1 MAEKVAVE
9 SSRNDPVP
17 LFALSK
23 RIQRYTV
30 QYDFRPFDR
39 YIGIASRMS
48 TVRIKEV
55 AKLARVSTATVS
67 HVINKTRFV
76 SDDTKRRV
84 LYAIERVGYTPNIHA
99 RNLASG
105 QSRTLGLIISDITN
119 PFFPDL
125 VKSIQE
131 RALELGYDVIVL
143 NTNYEPERDS
153 RYVQRLLELR
163 VRGVMILTTEMD
175 LSVIER
181 LSSRE
186 IAVVF
191 LDIGK
196 VGPHTSNIRV
206 NYEKGVHE
214 AVEHLLEL
222 GHRQIAFISG
232 PVRFKSAQFRRQ
244 AFLETMKKHGA
255 SLQTEPVICE
265 GDFKLE
271 SGQQAVRELLVLK
284 NRPTAIIAANDL
296 MAMGALRELGRAGL
310 QVPRDMS
317 VIGCD
322 DIWLAKL
329 TDPQLTTIMI
339 PRAEIGAAAV
349 EAVLHTNAGEGRSGR
364 EIKIRTELLVREST
378 GAAPRLT

>member
-1 MAEKVAVE
+1 
-9 SSRNDPVP
+9 
-17 LFALSK
+17 
-23 RIQRYTV
+23 
-30 QYDFRPFDR
+30 
-39 YIGIASRMS
+39 
-48 TVRIKEV
+48 
-55 AKLARVSTATVS
+55 VSTATVS

-76 SDDTKRRV
+76 SDETKRRV
-84 LYAIERVGYTPNIHA
+84 LGAIESVGYTPNIHA

-125 VKSIQE
+125 VKAIQE
-131 RALELGYDVIVL
+131 KALELSYDVIVL
-143 NTNYEPERDS
+143 NTNYKPERDVP
-153 RYVQRLLELR
+153 YVQRLLELQ

-175 LSVIER
+175 LTVIER
-181 LSSRE
+181 LSSRK

-191 LDIGK
+191 LDIGR

-206 NYEKGVHE
+206 NYEKGVHQ

-222 GHRQIAFISG
+222 GHRQIAFIGG
-232 PVRFKSAQFRRQ
+232 PADFKSAQFRRK
-244 AFLETMKKHGA
+244 AFLSTMKKHRA
-255 SLQTEPVICE
+255 SLHTEPVICE

-271 SGQQAVRELLVLK
+271 SGEQAVKELLALK

-296 MAMGALRELGRAGL
+296 MAMGALRELRRAGL
-310 QVPRDMS
+310 KVPKDVS

-339 PRAEIGAAAV
+339 PRMEIGAAAV
-349 EAVLHTNAGEGRSGR
+349 EAVLHTNSVEGRFGR
-364 EIKIRTELLVREST
+364 EIKSGTQLLVREST
-378 GAAPRLT
+378 GAAPPQT

>member
-1 MAEKVAVE
+1 MKNAASSLPTLRRQTDLKEKG
-9 SSRNDPVP
+9 
-17 LFALSK
+17 K
-23 RIQRYTV
+23 
-30 QYDFRPFDR
+30 
-39 YIGIASRMS
+39 ASDMS
-48 TVRIKEV
+48 GVRIKDV
-55 AKLARVSTATVS
+55 AKLSGVSTATVS
-67 HVINKTRFV
+67 HVINKTRYV
-76 SDDTKRRV
+76 SDETKRRV
-84 LYAIERVGYTPNIHA
+84 LGAIENVGYAPNIHA

-105 QSRTLGLIISDITN
+105 RSRTLGLIISDITN

-143 NTNYEPERDS
+143 NTNYEPERDAP
-153 RYVQRLLELR
+153 YVQRLLELR

-175 LSVIER
+175 LSVVER

-206 NYEKGVHE
+206 NYEKGVQE

-222 GHRQIAFISG
+222 EHRQIAFISG

-244 AFLETMKKHGA
+244 AFLETMKSHRA
-255 SLQTEPVICE
+255 SLHTESLILE
-265 GDFKLE
+265 GNFRLE
-271 SGQQAVRELLVLK
+271 SGEHLVRDMLTLK
-284 NRPTAIIAANDL
+284 SRPTAILAANDL
-296 MAMGALRELGRAGL
+296 MAVGALRGLGRAGL
-310 QVPRDMS
+310 KVPKDVS

-322 DIWLAKL
+322 DISLAEL

-339 PRAEIGAAAV
+339 PRTEIGTAAV
-349 EAVLHTNAGEGRSGR
+349 EAVLQTKFAQSR
-364 EIKIRTELLVREST
+364 EIKISTQLMVRQST
-378 GAAPRLT
+378 HAAPLLK

>member
-1 MAEKVAVE
+1 
-9 SSRNDPVP
+9 
-17 LFALSK
+17 
-23 RIQRYTV
+23 
-30 QYDFRPFDR
+30 
-39 YIGIASRMS
+39 MS
-48 TVRIKEV
+48 GAKIEDV
-55 AKLARVSTATVS
+55 AKLAGVSTATVS
-67 HVINKTRFV
+67 HVLNKTRFV
-76 SDDTKRRV
+76 TDETKRRV
-84 LYAIERVGYTPNIHA
+84 LGAIENVGYTPNVHA

-131 RALELGYDVIVL
+131 KALELGYDVIVL
-143 NTNYEPERDS
+143 NTNYEPERDIH
-153 RYVQRLLELR
+153 YVRRLLELQ

-181 LSSRE
+181 LSSRK

-206 NYEKGVHE
+206 NYEKGVHQ

-222 GHRQIAFISG
+222 GHRQIAFIGG
-232 PVRFKSAQFRRQ
+232 PVQFKSAQFRRQ
-244 AFLETMKKHGA
+244 AFLKTMKKHRA
-255 SLQTEPVICE
+255 SLHTEPLICE

-271 SGQQAVRELLVLK
+271 SGERAVRELLALEHQ
-284 NRPTAIIAANDL
+284 PTAIIAVNDL
-296 MAMGALRELGRAGL
+296 VAVGAMRELGRAGL
-310 QVPRDMS
+310 RVPKDIS

-322 DIWLAKL
+322 DIWLARL

-339 PRAEIGAAAV
+339 PRAEIGAAAI
-349 EAVLHTNAGEGRSGR
+349 EAVLHTNSAEGRSGR
-364 EIKIRTELLVREST
+364 EIRIPTQLLVREST
-378 GAAPRLT
+378 DAAPLPT

>member
-1 MAEKVAVE
+1 M
-9 SSRNDPVP
+9 N
-17 LFALSK
+17 
-23 RIQRYTV
+23 
-30 QYDFRPFDR
+30 
-39 YIGIASRMS
+39 

-84 LYAIERVGYTPNIHA
+84 LSAIERVGYTPNIHA

-131 RALELGYDVIVL
+131 RALELGYVIVL
-143 NTNYEPERDS
+143 NTNYDPERDA

-175 LSVIER
+175 LSVIQR

-186 IAVVF
+186 IAVAF

-196 VGPHTSNIRV
+196 VSPHTSNIRID
-206 NYEKGVHE
+206 YEKGVHE
-214 AVEHLLEL
+214 AVEHLLDL

-232 PVRFKSAQFRRQ
+232 PLRFKSAQFRRQ
-244 AFLETMKKHGA
+244 AFLETMKSHRA
-255 SLQTEPVICE
+255 SLHTEPLILE
-265 GDFKLE
+265 GDFRLE
-271 SGQQAVRELLVLK
+271 SGEQVVREMQK
-284 NRPTAIIAANDL
+284 MKSRPTAVLAANDL
-296 MAMGALRELGRAGL
+296 MAVGALRELERAGL
-310 QVPRDMS
+310 QVPKDVS
-317 VIGCD
+317 LVGCD
-322 DIWLAKL
+322 DISLAKL
-329 TDPQLTTIMI
+329 TDPQLTTIRI
-339 PRAEIGAAAV
+339 PRSEIGAAAV
-349 EAVLHTNAGEGRSGR
+349 EAVLQTNSSEGR
-364 EIKIRTELLVREST
+364 EIKISTQLIVRQST
-378 GAAPRLT
+378 DKATLR

>member
-1 MAEKVAVE
+1 
-9 SSRNDPVP
+9 
-17 LFALSK
+17 
-23 RIQRYTV
+23 
-30 QYDFRPFDR
+30 
-39 YIGIASRMS
+39 MS
-48 TVRIKEV
+48 GMRIKDV
-55 AKLARVSTATVS
+55 AKLAGVSTATVS

-76 SDDTKRRV
+76 SDETKRRV
-84 LYAIERVGYTPNIHA
+84 LGAIENAGYTPNIHA

-131 RALELGYDVIVL
+131 RTLELGYDVIVL
-143 NTNYEPERDS
+143 NTNYEPERDAP
-153 RYVQRLLELR
+153 YVQRLLELR
-163 VRGVMILTTEMD
+163 VRGVMVLTTEMD
-175 LSVIER
+175 LAVIDR
-181 LSSRE
+181 LLSRR

-214 AVEHLLEL
+214 AVEHLLKL

-232 PVRFKSAQFRRQ
+232 PTRFKSAQFRRL
-244 AFLETMKKHGA
+244 AFLKTMKKHRA
-255 SLQTEPVICE
+255 ALRTEPVICE

-271 SGQQAVRELLVLK
+271 SGAQAVKELLALK

-296 MAMGALRELGRAGL
+296 MAMGALRELKRAGL
-310 QVPRDMS
+310 QVPKDIS
-317 VIGCD
+317 VVGCD

-329 TDPQLTTIMI
+329 SDPQLTTIMI
-339 PRAEIGAAAV
+339 PRAQIGAAAV
-349 EAVLHTNAGEGRSGR
+349 EAVLHTNGSEDHYGR
-364 EIKIRTELLVREST
+364 EIKIGTQLLVREST
-378 GAAPRLT
+378 GAAPQST

>member
-1 MAEKVAVE
+1 
-9 SSRNDPVP
+9 
-17 LFALSK
+17 
-23 RIQRYTV
+23 
-30 QYDFRPFDR
+30 
-39 YIGIASRMS
+39 MS
-48 TVRIKEV
+48 DVRIKDV
-55 AKLARVSTATVS
+55 AKLSGVSTATVS
-67 HVINKTRFV
+67 HVLNKTRYV

-84 LYAIERVGYTPNIHA
+84 FGAIENVGYTPNIHA
-99 RNLASG
+99 RSLASG
-105 QSRTLGLIISDITN
+105 RSRILGLIISDITN

-125 VKSIQE
+125 VKSVQE

-143 NTNYEPERDS
+143 NTNYQPERDAP
-153 RYVQRLLELR
+153 YVQRLLELQ

-181 LSSRE
+181 LSSRR

-206 NYEKGVHE
+206 NYEKGVHQ

-222 GHRQIAFISG
+222 GHRQTAFIGG
-232 PVRFKSAQFRRQ
+232 PEYFKSARCRRQ
-244 AFLETMKKHGA
+244 AFLRTMKKHRA
-255 SLQTEPVICE
+255 SSHTEALICK

-271 SGQQAVRELLVLK
+271 SGQQAVRELLASR

-310 QVPRDMS
+310 QVPKDIS

-322 DIWLAKL
+322 DIWLARL

-339 PRAEIGAAAV
+339 PRAEIGSAAV
-349 EAVLHTNAGEGRSGR
+349 EAVLHTNSGEGRAGR
-364 EIKIRTELLVREST
+364 EIKIGTELLIREST
-378 GAAPRLT
+378 GAAPR

>member
-1 MAEKVAVE
+1 M
-9 SSRNDPVP
+9 N
-17 LFALSK
+17 
-23 RIQRYTV
+23 
-30 QYDFRPFDR
+30 
-39 YIGIASRMS
+39 

-84 LYAIERVGYTPNIHA
+84 LSAIERVGYTPNIHA

-143 NTNYEPERDS
+143 NTNYDPERDA

-163 VRGVMILTTEMD
+163 VRGVIILTTEMD
-175 LSVIER
+175 LSVIQR
-181 LSSRE
+181 LSSRK

-196 VGPHTSNIRV
+196 VSPHISNIRID
-206 NYEKGVHE
+206 YEKGVHE
-214 AVEHLLEL
+214 AVEHLLDL

-232 PVRFKSAQFRRQ
+232 PLRFKSAQFRRQ
-244 AFLETMKKHGA
+244 AFLETMKSHRT
-255 SLQTEPVICE
+255 SLHTEPLILE
-265 GDFKLE
+265 GDFRLE
-271 SGQQAVRELLVLK
+271 SGEQVVREMQK
-284 NRPTAIIAANDL
+284 MKSRPTAVLAANDL
-296 MAMGALRELGRAGL
+296 MAVGALRELERAGL
-310 QVPRDMS
+310 QVPKDVS
-317 VIGCD
+317 LVGCD
-322 DIWLAKL
+322 DISLAKL
-329 TDPQLTTIMI
+329 TDPQLTTIRI
-339 PRAEIGAAAV
+339 PRSEIGAAAV
-349 EAVLHTNAGEGRSGR
+349 EAVLQTNSSEGR
-364 EIKIRTELLVREST
+364 EIKISTQLIVRQST
-378 GAAPRLT
+378 DKATLR